1 MREPIWMTNYKE
13 GENLSDDD
21 NTNAMLVTED
31 DQVTFEDAVK
41 RKKWRVAMVKEM
53 EAIERNQT
61 WELTDLPKG
70 VKPIGVKWVFKNK
83 FKENGEIDK
92 FKARLVEKGYAQHYG
107 VNYTEVFAPVAKL
120 DTIHIILSMAAQ
132 YGWNIFQLDVKSA
145 FLHGELKEEIYVQQL
160 VGFMKKGKEDKVYK
174 LRKALYGLKQAP
186 IAWYN
191 KIEAYFVRNGFERCF
206 CEHTLFTK
214 STKGGKIL
222 IVSYM

>member
-92 FKARLVEKGYAQHYG
+92 FK
-107 VNYTEVFAPVAKL
+107 
-120 DTIHIILSMAAQ
+120 
-132 YGWNIFQLDVKSA
+132 
-145 FLHGELKEEIYVQQL
+145 
-160 VGFMKKGKEDKVYK
+160 
-174 LRKALYGLKQAP
+174 
-186 IAWYN
+186 
-191 KIEAYFVRNGFERCF
+191 
-206 CEHTLFTK
+206 
-214 STKGGKIL
+214 STH
-222 IVSYM
+222 

>member
-1 MREPIWMTNYKE
+1 MTDYEE
-13 GENLSDDD
+13 GEGLSDDD

-92 FKARLVEKGYAQHYG
+92 FKARLVAKGYAQHYG
-107 VNYTEVFAPVAKL
+107 VDYTKVFAPVAKL

-145 FLHGELKEEIYVQQL
+145 FLHGELKEEIYVQ
-160 VGFMKKGKEDKVYK
+160 
-174 LRKALYGLKQAP
+174 
-186 IAWYN
+186 
-191 KIEAYFVRNGFERCF
+191 
-206 CEHTLFTK
+206 
-214 STKGGKIL
+214 
-222 IVSYM
+222 